1 MNSFRNNPIT
11 DDELTEWNINKDINP
26 RTKRKI
32 KVNGRLYTF
41 IKNIYIQRRID
52 LESEIEEHL
61 TVLDSNDLRDP
72 VSLKDFYKIDENGN
86 KEILYDNLQNLVIYR
101 ESKTIVRC
109 FEKESLEYMKSYK
122 ITSHPISQKEI
133 PKNIFDT
140 IKEKELN
147 IIMTSKEKA
156 LQVFQLFTN
165 ISIFIDYNLFCDLCK
180 KDLLKLNYELKD
192 FYYQNF
198 SDEDRSKI
206 DGKDGKQ
213 FFVLKNDILDSKTL
227 EEIKLYLLE
236 QMENIL
242 NYKEND
248 LKFMINYI
256 LLGGLSLVIDEVK
269 KYYENFNFSF

>member
-11 DDELTEWNINKDINP
+11 DDELTEWYINKDINP

-32 KVNGRLYTF
+32 KVNGRLYSY
-41 IKNIYIQRRID
+41 IENIYIQRSNNKT
-52 LESEIEEHL
+52 ESKETL
-61 TVLDSNDLRDP
+61 TVLDSIDMRDP
-72 VSLKDFYKIDENGN
+72 VSLKDFYKVNKDGI
-86 KEILYDNLQNLVIYR
+86 KEIVYENVDDLIIYR
-101 ESKTIVRC
+101 ESETIVRC

-133 PKNIFDT
+133 PENIFNM
-140 IKEKELN
+140 IKKKELN
-147 IIMTSKEKA
+147 TILTSKEKA

-165 ISIFIDYNLFCDLCK
+165 ISIFIDYNLFCNLSK

-198 SDEDRSKI
+198 SVEDRSKI
-206 DGKDGKQ
+206 DNKDGKQ
-213 FFVLKNDILDSKTL
+213 YFKLENSTLDQKSD

-256 LLGGLSLVIDEVK
+256 LLGGLSLVINEVK